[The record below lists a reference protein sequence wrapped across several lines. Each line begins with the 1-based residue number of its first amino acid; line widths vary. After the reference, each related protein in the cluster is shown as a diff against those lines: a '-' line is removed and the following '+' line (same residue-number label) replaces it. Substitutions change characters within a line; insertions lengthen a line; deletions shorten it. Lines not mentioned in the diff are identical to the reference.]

1 MYERSIDL
9 FVEKIDHPEKYDLQM
24 SMMEP
29 EVVAKIEEKLT
40 AKTPVYTIAELFV
53 MLAGRNSWNPSDIK
67 YLLRYSEQDIFNWII
82 KESSVDV
89 VALLS
94 EFICRFGTQNENE
107 NQKSVVEKLRN
118 VLEQVQQF
126 PIWPVHLE
134 FIGV

>member
-1 MYERSIDL
+1 
-9 FVEKIDHPEKYDLQM
+9 M